1 MTELRSYQLDAIKA
15 MDAADGRAIF
25 AYAPGTGKT
34 ATTVRWLED
43 YNRILVVAPNG
54 PVLTHWATEADEWA
68 GLLLAHGT
76 GSPKK
81 RARVR
86 DSLSLGN
93 GLIVNYETMRGDIDE
108 LIKIPWD
115 AVVFDESH
123 RLKNR
128 KSLTYKAAKKL
139 AGGVDRVMLVTG
151 TPILNAA
158 EELWA
163 SLSILEPK
171 VYRSFWRWAEM
182 HFHIVYNRRG
192 RFMVREICKASWC
205 GKCKG
210 RGLLPG
216 HAKMLRHELGVRLIQ
231 KPLEELLPDMPPV
244 TETYLTV
251 QLSPAERR
259 SYDSMLKDA
268 WMILGDELV
277 VAINDVSK
285 QTRLRQLASDWS
297 AFGETTLGAKGKA
310 AVDLVVEDMESEQV
324 VIFAAFRETVTTLC
338 REIPKS
344 VEYHGGLTRLERDQA
359 IQRFITGEARVL
371 VGTIGTMSEGIDGL
385 QVARNVI
392 FLDRDWTPARNE
404 QAIARLQRSGQLS
417 SVNVT
422 HIVAEN
428 TVDDAVATALRRKRS
443 VIEAVLGSGGR
454 NAVHRP

>member
-1 MTELRSYQLDAIKA
+1 
-15 MDAADGRAIF
+15 MDAAEGRAIF

-34 ATTVRWLED
+34 ATTVRWLAGKD
-43 YNRILVVAPNG
+43 LDCVLVVAPNG
-54 PVLTHWATEADEWA
+54 PVLTHWGHEAYDWGA
-68 GLLLAHGT
+68 IQTLIGT
-76 GSPKK
+76 GTPKQRI
-81 RARVR
+81 RARQV
-86 DSLSLGN
+86 LNVGQ

-128 KSLTYKAAKKL
+128 NSLTYKAAKKL
-139 AGGVDRVMLVTG
+139 AGRVDRVMLVTG

-163 SLSILEPK
+163 SLSLLEPK
-171 VYRSFWRWAEM
+171 VYRSFWRWADL
-182 HFHIVYNRRG
+182 HFHLVSMRRG
-192 RFMVREICKASWC
+192 RHLVREVCKNPRC

-216 HAKMLRHELGVRLIQ
+216 HAKLLRQELGNRLIQ
-231 KPLEELLPDMPPV
+231 KPLAELLPDMPPV
-244 TETYLTV
+244 VETYFTV
-251 QLSPAERR
+251 QLSAAERR
-259 SYDSMLKDA
+259 QYDSMLKDA

-297 AFGETTLGAKGKA
+297 AFGETTLGSKGKA
-310 AVDLVVEDMESEQV
+310 AVSLVVEDMESEQV
-324 VIFAAFRETVTTLC
+324 VIFAAYRETVATLC
-338 REIPKS
+338 RAIPDS
-344 VEYHGGLTRLERDQA
+344 VAYHGGLTRLERDEA
-359 IQRFITGEARVL
+359 IQKFITGEARVL

-392 FLDRDWTPARNE
+392 FLDRDWVPARNE
-404 QAIARLQRSGQLS
+404 QAVARLQRSGQLS

-428 TVDDAVATALRRKRS
+428 TIDAVVQQALVRKRS
-443 VIEAVLGSGGR
+443 VVEAVLGS
-454 NAVHRP
+454 AK